1 MKKIILSC
9 LSMCMLLLL
18 TACGSKFNHTEYIK
32 GLLDNTYLNDSV
44 LLIENVKISEE
55 DATKEY
61 EDKIQTEID
70 YFLKNIVGIEKDNEI
85 SEDTLNELKD
95 VYKEIYSHAKYEVSE
110 SEKIDDTTYKL
121 TVTVSPMN
129 IISLCA
135 EEFDA
140 AFNEE
145 FSNWDETNDPE
156 FAQFDQKFTERCIEI
171 LKSRISSINYETA
184 QTFEITLKKED
195 VWTITDNVLSKIDE
209 CIIDYSIYN

>member
-32 GLLDNTYLNDSV
+32 GLLDNIYLNDPA

-55 DATKEY
+55 EATKEY
-61 EDKIQTEID
+61 ENKIQSETD
-70 YFLKNIVGIEKDNEI
+70 YFLKNIVGIEKDNAI
-85 SEDTLNELKD
+85 SEDTLNQLKD
-95 VYKEIYSHAKYEVSE
+95 TYKEIYSHANYEVSE
-110 SEKIDDTTYKL
+110 AEEIDDTTYKL

-145 FSNWDETNDPE
+145 FSTWDEESDPE
-156 FAQFDQKFTERCIEI
+156 FTQFDQRFTERSIEI
-171 LKSRISSINYETA
+171 LKSKINSIDYETA

-209 CIIDYSIYN
+209 CMIDYSIYN